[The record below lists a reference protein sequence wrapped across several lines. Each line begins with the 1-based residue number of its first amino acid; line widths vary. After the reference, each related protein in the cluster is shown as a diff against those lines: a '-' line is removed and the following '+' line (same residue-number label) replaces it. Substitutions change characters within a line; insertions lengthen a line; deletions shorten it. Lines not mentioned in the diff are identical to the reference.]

1 MDRCDVQAQGFASA
15 HRTTTGEQCIQRAVR
30 FCGFPQNRFHFAT
43 PLRSVPALAESL
55 ETATGELAEHTSTF
69 WRICHLGV
77 LENILASTVL
87 FRSSFEL
94 KRLRIPNCGMG
105 VARSLDEGEL
115 LSEGCGPFR
124 RAHGMLMFGVSTVM
138 TIQATF
144 VDPKDSA
151 KENHAA
157 KR

>member
-94 KRLRIPNCGMG
+94 KRLRIPNFGMG
-105 VARSLDEGEL
+105 VAQSLDEGEL
-115 LSEGCGPFR
+115 LSEGYGPFEE
-124 RAHGMLMFGVSTVM
+124 HMECSGLVFPPS
-138 TIQATF
+138 
-144 VDPKDSA
+144 
-151 KENHAA
+151 
-157 KR
+157 

>member
-105 VARSLDEGEL
+105 VAHLRTRANS
-115 LSEGCGPFR
+115 FR
-124 RAHGMLMFGVSTVM
+124 RDAVRSKSTWNAQVWC
-138 TIQATF
+138 F
-144 VDPKDSA
+144 HRHDNSGHVCGSENSA

-157 KR
+157 KT